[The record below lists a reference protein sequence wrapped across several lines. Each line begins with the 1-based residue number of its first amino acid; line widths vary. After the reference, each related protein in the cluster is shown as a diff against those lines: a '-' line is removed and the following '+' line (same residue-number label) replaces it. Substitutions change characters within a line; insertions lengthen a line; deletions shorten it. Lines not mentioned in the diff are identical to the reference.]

1 MLYLSNLAVLINLDY
16 RVSDPADTT
25 WNYIVR
31 WLSVVVSPHRL
42 KKSVIKNRASLSAK
56 AVRSNA
62 MNIVVKLLLFF
73 VSNAIETSAI
83 TDPSTAKVAILNLLY
98 GFGLRIK
105 KGEVVRVVLFRLR
118 THLFADMIFRCEK
131 RSSLELLLTIL
142 CIAKDGHTC
151 FALFLIYARNTIK
164 SQAT

>member
-1 MLYLSNLAVLINLDY
+1 LLYLSNLAVLINLDY

-73 VSNAIETSAI
+73 VSNAI
-83 TDPSTAKVAILNLLY
+83 
-98 GFGLRIK
+98 
-105 KGEVVRVVLFRLR
+105 
-118 THLFADMIFRCEK
+118 
-131 RSSLELLLTIL
+131 
-142 CIAKDGHTC
+142 
-151 FALFLIYARNTIK
+151 
-164 SQAT
+164 